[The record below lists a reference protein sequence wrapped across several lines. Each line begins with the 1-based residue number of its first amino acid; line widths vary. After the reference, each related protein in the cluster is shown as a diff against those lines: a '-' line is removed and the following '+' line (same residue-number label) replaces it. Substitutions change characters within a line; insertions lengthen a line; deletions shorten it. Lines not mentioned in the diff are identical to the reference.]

1 MSSSRTRLVLNNPLQ
16 FIGRVLAGFRANQGL
31 LLSGAVAYYTLLSIV
46 PMLTLILVALS
57 QVKESAEILATLR
70 EYLVMITPAQ
80 AEVVIEQISVFIQN
94 WKVVGVTGFIM
105 LLFFSS
111 FAFTALENA
120 MSVVF
125 FHRVAIRRRHF
136 MTSAIIPY
144 LYILFLAL
152 GLLIVSIVS
161 GGLHS
166 MHSKSVT
173 LLGQD
178 WSLSDLETV
187 LIYLLGI
194 GGEILLLTS
203 LYLVMPVGKLVIRHA
218 VIGGITAAILW
229 EITRHVLIWYF
240 STLSL
245 VNVVYGVFATA
256 IIILLS
262 LEAATII
269 VLLGAQVIAEY
280 ERLDEQTDV
289 DREWHT

>member
-80 AEVVIEQISVFIQN
+80 AEVVIEQISVFIKN

-125 FHRVAIRRRHF
+125 FIGLPSGVG
-136 MTSAIIPY
+136 
-144 LYILFLAL
+144 IL
-152 GLLIVSIVS
+152 
-161 GGLHS
+161 
-166 MHSKSVT
+166 
-173 LLGQD
+173 
-178 WSLSDLETV
+178 
-187 LIYLLGI
+187 
-194 GGEILLLTS
+194 
-203 LYLVMPVGKLVIRHA
+203 
-218 VIGGITAAILW
+218 
-229 EITRHVLIWYF
+229 
-240 STLSL
+240 
-245 VNVVYGVFATA
+245 
-256 IIILLS
+256 
-262 LEAATII
+262 
-269 VLLGAQVIAEY
+269 
-280 ERLDEQTDV
+280 
-289 DREWHT
+289 